1 MSINVNNHLDGLP
14 CFSCL
19 TQTNIQWQWSNC
31 KLIKTY
37 VSFLI
42 YKGQYDMG
50 KYRIVEF
57 LVEPTIFSTTT
68 TCYIMNNNSL
78 FRSKLP
84 FNDIAILVQHATS
97 TITEYPINYFLLWI
111 MWLKYLKLLTYVL
124 VKLLARVLNKKENG
138 CNG

>member
-1 MSINVNNHLDGLP
+1 M
-14 CFSCL
+14 
-19 TQTNIQWQWSNC
+19 
-31 KLIKTY
+31 Y

-50 KYRIVEF
+50 KYRFVEF

-68 TCYIMNNNSL
+68 SCYIMNNNSL
-78 FRSKLP
+78 FRSKWP
-84 FNDIAILVQHATS
+84 FNDIVNLVQHATS
-97 TITEYPINYFLLWI
+97 TITEYPMNYFLLWI

-124 VKLLARVLNKKENG
+124 VKLFARVLNKKENG

>member
-1 MSINVNNHLDGLP
+1 M
-14 CFSCL
+14 
-19 TQTNIQWQWSNC
+19 
-31 KLIKTY
+31 Y

-50 KYRIVEF
+50 KYRIMEF

-84 FNDIAILVQHATS
+84 FNDIANLVQHATS
-97 TITEYPINYFLLWI
+97 TITEYPMNYFLLWI
-111 MWLKYLKLLTYVL
+111 MWLKYLKLLTYIL
-124 VKLLARVLNKKENG
+124 VKLFARVLNKKKENG
-138 CNG
+138 CNGWTIFTYRNR

>member
-1 MSINVNNHLDGLP
+1 M
-14 CFSCL
+14 
-19 TQTNIQWQWSNC
+19 
-31 KLIKTY
+31 Y

-50 KYRIVEF
+50 KYRFVEF

-84 FNDIAILVQHATS
+84 FNDIANLVQHATS

-111 MWLKYLKLLTYVL
+111 MWLKYLILPTEVSS
-124 VKLLARVLNKKENG
+124 ETF
-138 CNG
+138 CESFQ